1 MSNARRRLT
10 GMFALLLATAIW
22 LPLVHLF
29 FTPHLEE
36 FRQADHIA
44 PRAVELAARQLD
56 LWEDSAKRENEIARM
71 RSANAEWDFMSRT
84 YFVMALANMALVDPP
99 QRDRYLS
106 VMDAV
111 ISETISLERERG
123 IYFFLMDY
131 AKDQSFIAQPP
142 RSTFLDG
149 EIAMMIAARQLVKP
163 EARYAPLLA
172 DRVDQLVDYMSRGP
186 VMCGESYPGECWMF
200 CNALAAASIKLSDRL
215 DGRDHSAF
223 LQQWLSTV
231 KTKLVHKESGLLV
244 SSFHY
249 DGRTIKGPEGS
260 TIWMVAHCLQV
271 VDPEFAAEQYRLARA
286 QIGVE
291 VAGFGFAREW
301 PPSLVGHVDV
311 DSGPV
316 IPILGASAGAS
327 GMAFLGAAGFGDDE
341 YLKALLATV
350 DFAAFP
356 IRADGKLR
364 YAAGN
369 QVGDSVLLYSLV
381 QGPLWKC
388 VPAPAGRPE
397 K

>member
-1 MSNARRRLT
+1 L
-10 GMFALLLATAIW
+10 ALLVASAIW
-22 LPLVHLF
+22 LPAVHLF
-29 FTPHLEE
+29 FRPQLAD
-36 FRQADHIA
+36 FRQTGAIA
-44 PRAVELAARQLD
+44 PRAAELAARQLD
-56 LWEDSAKRENEIARM
+56 LWEDSAKRQKEIVRM

-84 YFVMALANMALVDPP
+84 YFVMALANMALVQPRE
-99 QRDRYLS
+99 QDRYLR

-111 ISETISLERERG
+111 ISETMNLEKERG

-131 AKDQSFIAQPP
+131 ARDQPFIAQPA

-149 EIAMMIAARQLVKP
+149 EIAMMIAARQLVSP

-172 DRVDQLVDYMSRGP
+172 ERIDLLVDYMGRGP
-186 VMCGESYPGECWMF
+186 VMCGESYPDECWMF

-223 LQQWLSTV
+223 LASWLSTM
-231 KTKLVHKESGLLV
+231 KSKLIHKESGLLV

-249 DGRTIKGPEGS
+249 DGRPIKGPEGS

-271 VDPEFAAEQYRLARA
+271 VDPAFAAEQYRLAKK
-286 QIGVE
+286 QIGAE
-291 VAGFGFAREW
+291 VAGFGYAREW
-301 PPSLVGHVDV
+301 PASWQGPVDV

-316 IPILGASAGAS
+316 IPVLGVSAGSS
-327 GMAFLGAAGFGDDE
+327 GMAFLGAAGFGDDT
-341 YLKALLATV
+341 YLRALLTTV

-356 IRADGKLR
+356 IHAGGQLR

-381 QGPLWKC
+381 QGPLWQCMPK
-388 VPAPAGRPE
+388 VKQQEA